1 MINKETVVKVAQ
13 LSKLKLTEEE
23 VQLFSKQLGDIL
35 SFIEKLEELDTE
47 NILPFYEI
55 NQQEAPMRDDIPEK
69 GLSNEEALSNAPQSE
84 KGFFVVPRVVSAE

>member
-1 MINKETVVKVAQ
+1 MIDRETVVKVAQ

-23 VQLFSKQLGDIL
+23 VELFSKQLGDIL
-35 SFIEKLEELDTE
+35 NFIKKLEELDTE
-47 NILPFYEI
+47 NILPFYEL
-55 NQQEAPMRDDIPEK
+55 NQQETPMRNDIPQE

>member
-1 MINKETVVKVAQ
+1 MIDRETVTKVAQ

-23 VQLFSKQLGDIL
+23 VELFSKQLGDIL
-35 SFIEKLEELDTE
+35 NFIKKLEELDTE
-47 NILPFYEI
+47 NILPFYEL
-55 NQQEAPMRDDIPEK
+55 NQQETPMRNDIPQE